1 MSSLFLA
8 AFLTGLGG
16 AFTPCTMGTNIVM
29 IQHLNKKARAERL
42 REWLIFATM
51 RAIFLAAI
59 GLLLGYLGHIVTDFT
74 WWFQMLVNIGIVVL
88 GIIFILGKNRP
99 ILPGLNLA
107 AKLKIGKNMSAAA
120 LGSLFGLN
128 ITACIAP
135 LVLAIVA
142 KAVLAGNV
150 LWSGLALFIFGIM
163 LSLPILV
170 AIFNENASQWI
181 SNIGQRYRKILYPL
195 VGAVLIF
202 LGLFEIYLSFL

>member
-1 MSSLFLA
+1 MISLFLA

-29 IQHLNKKARAERL
+29 IQYFNKKAKNERL
-42 REWLIFATM
+42 REWLIFATL

-74 WWFQMLVNIGIVVL
+74 WWFQMLVNIGIVAL
-88 GIIFILGKNRP
+88 GIIFILAKNRP
-99 ILPGLNLA
+99 ILPGLNLTA
-107 AKLKIGKNMSAAA
+107 NNSIGKNLSSAA
-120 LGSLFGLN
+120 LGTVFGLN
-128 ITACIAP
+128 ITACVAP

-150 LWSGLALFIFGIM
+150 LWSSLALFIFGIM
-163 LSLPILV
+163 LSLPILI
-170 AIFNENASQWI
+170 AIYNERANNWI
-181 SNIGQRYRKILYPL
+181 TNISKRQRNIIYPAT
-195 VGAVLIF
+195 GAVLIF